1 MPTPAFNE
9 EALTHIDALFGY
21 AMTLTRD
28 RTEAEDLVQET
39 YVRGA
44 RAANQLA
51 AESNLKAWLFVV
63 MRNAWLNQ
71 LRRQNNGP
79 RFVGLEDEDS
89 FDPAFPS
96 EESTNPQ
103 VVYLRKVER
112 TQILLALESLPTQYR
127 EVVVLRDIEGLS
139 YQQIASVLDC
149 PAGTVMSR
157 LARAREK
164 LRTLLNAREGRT
176 RLKAV

>member
-21 AMTLTRD
+21 ALTLTRD

-79 RFVGLEDEDS
+79 RFVGLEDEES

>member
-1 MPTPAFNE
+1 MPTTPFNE
-9 EALTHIDALFGY
+9 EALTHIDALFSY

-39 YVRGA
+39 YVRGV

-89 FDPAFPS
+89 FDIALPS

-139 YQQIASVLDC
+139 YQQIATVLDC

-164 LRTLLNAREGRT
+164 LRALLNTREGRT

>member
-1 MPTPAFNE
+1 MPTTAFNE

-51 AESNLKAWLFVV
+51 ADSNLKSWLFVV

-71 LRRQNNGP
+71 LRRQSHGP
-79 RFVGLEDEDS
+79 CFVGLEDEESGDV
-89 FDPAFPS
+89 AFPS

-112 TQILLALESLPTQYR
+112 TQILLALESLPTRYR

-139 YQQIASVLDC
+139 YQEIATVLDC

-164 LRTLLNAREGRT
+164 LRALLNSREGRT

>member
-1 MPTPAFNE
+1 MPTTAFNE

-21 AMTLTRD
+21 AMTLTRN

-51 AESNLKAWLFVV
+51 AESNLKSWLFVV

-71 LRRQNNGP
+71 LRHQNKGP
-79 RFVGLEDEDS
+79 RFVGLEDEES
-89 FDPAFPS
+89 FDAASPA
-96 EESTNPQ
+96 EENSNPQ
-103 VVYLRKVER
+103 VVYLRKIER
-112 TQILLALESLPTQYR
+112 TQIRTALESLPESYR
-127 EVVVLRDIEGLS
+127 EVIVLRDIEGLS
-139 YQQIASVLDC
+139 YQEIATVLDC

-164 LRTLLNAREGRT
+164 LRTLLNGRQTKT
-176 RLKAV
+176 RFKAV

>member
-1 MPTPAFNE
+1 MPTMAFND

-44 RAANQLA
+44 RAANKLT
-51 AESNLKAWLFVV
+51 AESNLKSWLFVV

-79 RFVGLEDEDS
+79 RFVGLEDDES
-89 FDPAFPS
+89 FDVASPA

-112 TQILLALESLPTQYR
+112 TEIRTALESLPAAYR
-127 EVVVLRDIEGLS
+127 EVIVLRDIEGLS
-139 YQQIASVLDC
+139 YQEIATVLEI
-149 PAGTVMSR
+149 G
-157 LARAREK
+157 RAH
-164 LRTLLNAREGRT
+164 
-176 RLKAV
+176 V

>member
-1 MPTPAFNE
+1 MPTTAFNE

-21 AMTLTRD
+21 AMTLTRN

-51 AESNLKAWLFVV
+51 AESNLKSWLFVV

-79 RFVGLEDEDS
+79 RFVGLEDEES

>member
-1 MPTPAFNE
+1 MPTIAFNE

-21 AMTLTRD
+21 AMTLTRN

-51 AESNLKAWLFVV
+51 AESNLKSWLFVV

-71 LRRQNNGP
+71 LRRQNKGP
-79 RFVGLEDEDS
+79 RFIGLDDKES
-89 FDPAFPS
+89 FYFASPA
-96 EESTNPQ
+96 EANTNPQ

-112 TQILLALESLPTQYR
+112 TQIRIALESLPCAYR
-127 EVVVLRDIEGLS
+127 EVIVLRDIEGLS
-139 YQQIASVLDC
+139 YHEIATVLDC

-164 LRTLLNAREGRT
+164 LRRLLNGREGNARI
-176 RLKAV
+176 KAV

>member
-1 MPTPAFNE
+1 MPTAFNE

-39 YVRGA
+39 YVRGV

-51 AESNLKAWLFVV
+51 AESNLKSWLFVV

-71 LRRQNNGP
+71 LRRQNKGP
-79 RFVGLEDEDS
+79 RFVGLEDDES
-89 FDPAFPS
+89 FDVAAPA
-96 EESTNPQ
+96 EESSNPQ

-112 TQILLALESLPTQYR
+112 TQIWTALESLSSPYR
-127 EVVVLRDIEGLS
+127 EVIVLRDIEGLS
-139 YQQIASVLDC
+139 YQEIATVLDC

-164 LRTLLNAREGRT
+164 LRALLNGREIRARF
-176 RLKAV
+176 KVV